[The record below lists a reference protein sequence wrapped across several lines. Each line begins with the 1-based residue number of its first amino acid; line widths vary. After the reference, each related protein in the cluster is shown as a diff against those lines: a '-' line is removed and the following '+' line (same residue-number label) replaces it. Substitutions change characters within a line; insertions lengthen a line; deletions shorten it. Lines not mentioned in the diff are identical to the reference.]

1 MSVFVDTVG
10 LLWAIL
16 QMTATVWA
24 VILGPLDEGFNI
36 IAPPFQTHTN
46 TQALILKIDG
56 NGHYKYR
63 LSFVVRKLN

>member
-36 IAPPFQTHTN
+36 IAPPIQTHTN
-46 TQALILKIDG
+46 TQALILKIDE
-56 NGHYKYR
+56 NGHYKYC